1 MKKAMVIA
9 IAVLITAFCCFAETQ
24 TITLVARVEKQ
35 YPQFVIRNN
44 ETGEIGSSVVY
55 TTGQIAKRDVR
66 ASFDVIQST
75 DSNWFN
81 TITFTVSA
89 TELKAAA
96 KHKVYSTDGVSKY
109 ASASRETD
117 YRGLPPCYTFVCDG
131 EPFYEET
138 LTFVRKLNEAGV
150 PAAVDV
156 YRGKVHGFD
165 VLFWTKQAK
174 TARQKLCE
182 KYEKLMK

>member
-55 TTGQIAKRDVR
+55 TTGQIARRDVR

-75 DSNWFN
+75 DSNGFN

-96 KHKVYSTDGVSKY
+96 KHKVYSTDGVSIVLDGRSCGSEVSFERTTSTAVAAGTSV
-109 ASASRETD
+109 ASFDVIWPTNEDLVKAV
-117 YRGLPPCYTFVCDG
+117 YQACI
-131 EPFYEET
+131 T
-138 LTFVRKLNEAGV
+138 LTVV
-150 PAAVDV
+150 
-156 YRGKVHGFD
+156 VH
-165 VLFWTKQAK
+165 L
-174 TARQKLCE
+174 
-182 KYEKLMK
+182 